1 VGIALSALW
10 LSSSA
15 VAAAPQDQKL
25 NAAADQVLTWTAS
38 DSMTGYR
45 SAPTTAVA
53 GPATIVFENSAATGN
68 TTGMTH
74 TLTFDVSGAGYNHD
88 VNVNIIASPFDAQGG
103 HHEVQVNLTPGT
115 YHYFC
120 AIPGHQ
126 MTGELVVTGGGST
139 DTTPPQVSAS
149 VSGDQDNNGNYVGS
163 ATVTVAASDTESG
176 VDKVEYSLDNGAY
189 TTYSGPVTV
198 TNEGQ
203 HTVKYR
209 ATDKAGN
216 TSPEGSTSF
225 TVVAPQGQDTTPPQV
240 SGTVSGTKNPDG
252 TYDGQATVTVTA
264 TDTESGVDK
273 IEYEIDEQP
282 FATYTNPVV
291 VNQPGSHS
299 VQFRATDKAGNT
311 SAAGSVSF
319 DVAAPHQQDTTPPQ
333 VSASVA
339 GDQDNDGNYVGS
351 ATVTVSAS
359 DTQSGVDK
367 VEYALDNGAFA
378 AYSTP
383 ISVNDEGQH
392 TVKYRATDKAGNT
405 SAVGSVTFKVVAP
418 SGGDTDPPQV
428 SAQVT
433 GSQDFAWNYVKS
445 ATVTISAN
453 DDDSGVDKVEYSLD
467 GQPYTAYTKPFAVN
481 QPGSH
486 TVLIRATD
494 KAGNTSD
501 VSTAHFKVIEG

>member
-1 VGIALSALW
+1 
-10 LSSSA
+10 
-15 VAAAPQDQKL
+15 
-25 NAAADQVLTWTAS
+25 
-38 DSMTGYR
+38 
-45 SAPTTAVA
+45 
-53 GPATIVFENSAATGN
+53 
-68 TTGMTH
+68 
-74 TLTFDVSGAGYNHD
+74 
-88 VNVNIIASPFDAQGG
+88 
-103 HHEVQVNLTPGT
+103 
-115 YHYFC
+115 
-120 AIPGHQ
+120 
-126 MTGELVVTGGGST
+126 
-139 DTTPPQVSAS
+139 
-149 VSGDQDNNGNYVGS
+149 
-163 ATVTVAASDTESG
+163 
-176 VDKVEYSLDNGAY
+176 
-189 TTYSGPVTV
+189 
-198 TNEGQ
+198 
-203 HTVKYR
+203 
-209 ATDKAGN
+209 
-216 TSPEGSTSF
+216 
-225 TVVAPQGQDTTPPQV
+225 
-240 SGTVSGTKNPDG
+240 
-252 TYDGQATVTVTA
+252 
-264 TDTESGVDK
+264 
-273 IEYEIDEQP
+273 
-282 FATYTNPVV
+282 
-291 VNQPGSHS
+291 
-299 VQFRATDKAGNT
+299 
-311 SAAGSVSF
+311 
-319 DVAAPHQQDTTPPQ
+319 